1 MIILNNNFEYKIH
14 KVNKDIKD
22 RYIICDL
29 EIIGVARFLMVII
42 YGPNKDYP
50 VFFDTLFNL
59 IEKDGIR
66 NWIITGDWNL
76 VMDQK

>member
-14 KVNKDIKD
+14 KVNKEIKG

-29 EIIGVARFLMVII
+29 EIIGVARFLMVNI
-42 YGPNKDYP
+42 YGPNKDNP

-59 IEKDGIR
+59 IEKDG
-66 NWIITGDWNL
+66 N
-76 VMDQK
+76 QKLDHYW